1 MKGTATV
8 TDNDIS
14 DQGLPDDDIFA
25 WLQRREMIIEWD
37 RLIRSEGNETI
48 DALYQVVRDAWIEG
62 VRYGSDVEGSDVA
75 QIEVLLGRAEQLVQE
90 LLGQVQPPQSPLGP
104 PDPPP

>member
-8 TDNDIS
+8 TDNDVS

-37 RLIRSEGNETI
+37 RLIKSEGNETI
-48 DALYQVVRDAWIEG
+48 DALYQVVLDAWIEG
-62 VRYGSDVEGSDVA
+62 VGTAPKSRGRMLPKSKCCLVGPSSWFRSCWVRYSLRSS
-75 QIEVLLGRAEQLVQE
+75 R
-90 LLGQVQPPQSPLGP
+90 
-104 PDPPP
+104 